1 MKKLFAGLFAAFAMH
16 FALAAVN
23 INTATQAELE
33 GLKGVGPAKAKAIIE
48 YRTKN
53 GPFKTLEGLK
63 DVKGIGDGIFNKIK
77 GDISLSGASTP
88 AKPAAAP
95 AKPADKAA
103 AKPAAPATPAKPAE
117 PAKPAASTKK
127 DAKPAAPSK

>member
-33 GLKGVGPAKAKAIIE
+33 SLKGVGPAKAKAIIE
-48 YRTKN
+48 HRTKN

-63 DVKGIGDGIFNKIK
+63 DVKGIGDGIYNKIK

-95 AKPADKAA
+95 AGAAKPADKPA
-103 AKPAAPATPAKPAE
+103 AKPATPAKPAE
-117 PAKPAASTKK
+117 PAKK